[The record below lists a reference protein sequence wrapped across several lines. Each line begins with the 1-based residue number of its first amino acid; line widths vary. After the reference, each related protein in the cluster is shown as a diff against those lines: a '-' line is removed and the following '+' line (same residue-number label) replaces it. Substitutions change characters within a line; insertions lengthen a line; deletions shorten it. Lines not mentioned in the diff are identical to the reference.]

1 MLVPLVLVL
10 GNAKDDDVE
19 PVAPP
24 NRPPEAGAVDVV
36 AWPEVALDAGVPNVK
51 DILAARYDRLLQER

>member
-1 MLVPLVLVL
+1 M
-10 GNAKDDDVE
+10 GNEKDDGAE
-19 PVAPP
+19 AVAPP

-51 DILAARYDRLLQER
+51 DILAARCDRLLQVR

>member
-1 MLVPLVLVL
+1 LENEK
-10 GNAKDDDVE
+10 GDDVE

-36 AWPEVALDAGVPNVK
+36 AWPEVALDAVVPNAK
-51 DILAARYDRLLQER
+51 EDILAARCDRLLQVR